1 MQDRKAVWPWAV
13 AGVLVLGGAGWWL
26 FRDEL
31 RTAAPAM
38 SPFAAETPA
47 GGSRSAPAAGMPE
60 QAPAA
65 ATPPATSPVQHPLP
79 RDASIDAALPSLEDS
94 DARVREDLGT
104 FFPEPVLALLLPD
117 HLIQRVVTHID
128 NLTQPSAP
136 ATALALR
143 PLPGG
148 LQVEGDAASGITFA
162 GANAARYAPYVAAFT
177 AADADALAAAY
188 MRLYPL
194 VQQAYRELGHPGG
207 HFNDRLVGVIDHLLQ
222 TPEPAQPPALERDA
236 RGRYRFVDPGL
247 QARSIGQK
255 ALLRL
260 DAQQAQAVKRQLRA
274 IRLAVTRGGSD

>member
-31 RTAAPAM
+31 RTV
-38 SPFAAETPA
+38 TPA
-47 GGSRSAPAAGMPE
+47 ALPPAA
-60 QAPAA
+60 QAPADGSRIV
-65 ATPPATSPVQHPLP
+65 PADRPEAPGAPAPARHPLP
-79 RDASIDAALPSLEDS
+79 RDAAIDAALPSLEDS

-143 PLPGG
+143 PLPGS

-162 GANAARYAPYVAAFT
+162 GANAARYAPYVAAFS

-207 HFNDRLVGVIDHLLQ
+207 HFNDRLVTVIDHLLQ

-236 RGRYRFVDPGL
+236 RGRYRFVDPDL

-260 DAQQAQAVKRQLRA
+260 DAEQAQAVKRQLRA
-274 IRLAVTRGGSD
+274 IRLAVTRGGSA